1 MNEYD
6 VLGMMSGTS
15 LDGVDIAHCRFTK
28 SNNGWKF
35 KLNHAETFPYENRW
49 ADRLQEAFKL
59 SKENLLEFDEQY
71 GKLLGGLASKFI
83 LKHNIHP
90 DFISSH
96 GHTIYHQPEI
106 KKTLQIGNGIEIAR
120 RTQLAVV
127 NDFRS
132 LDVSL
137 EGQGAPLV
145 PIGDRYLFSEFDYCL
160 NLGGFA
166 NISFEDDNNRL
177 AYDICPVNII
187 LNAVCKRIG
196 KQYDENG
203 LLAASG
209 QINKKLLD
217 ELADIRYYKNSAP
230 KSLSREWV
238 ESNFDP
244 IINKYNI
251 SVNDLLHTLVE
262 HCAAQIGQSFSNKHK
277 GVVLVTGGGAH
288 NSYLIQ
294 QIQKKSISTL
304 KIPEKKMIDYKEA
317 LVFAFLGVLKTRN
330 EVNCLK
336 SVTGAMRDSS
346 GGIINYP

>member
-59 SKENLLEFDEQY
+59 SKENLLELDEQY

-90 DFISSH
+90 NFISSH

-145 PIGDRYLFSEFDYCL
+145 PIGDRHLFSEFDYCL

-187 LNAVCKRIG
+187 LNAVCKKIG
-196 KQYDENG
+196 KQFDENG

-217 ELADIRYYKNSAP
+217 ELNDIRYYKNSAP

-277 GVVLVTGGGAH
+277 GVVLVTGGGVH

-294 QIQKKSISTL
+294 QIQKKSISTI
-304 KIPEKKMIDYKEA
+304 KIPEKKIIDYKEA

>member
-49 ADRLQEAFKL
+49 VDRLQEAFKL
-59 SKENLLEFDEQY
+59 SKENLLELDEQY

-106 KKTLQIGNGIEIAR
+106 KKTLQIGKGIEIAR

-166 NISFEDDNNRL
+166 NISFEDDKNRL

-209 QINKKLLD
+209 QINEKLFD
-217 ELADIRYYKNSAP
+217 ELNNIRYYKNAP
-230 KSLSREWV
+230 PKTLSREWV
-238 ESNFDP
+238 ESNIDP

-294 QIQKKSISTL
+294 QIQKKSISTI
-304 KIPEKKMIDYKEA
+304 KIPEKKIIDYKEA